1 MQNITLAFSDGPKA
15 VFALFAAG
23 VLPDHHRAFE
33 NSGTV
38 VEADA
43 PITQRFGV
51 LGVIPLKLHY
61 RKLRLTRSQLQGSTA
76 GSLARRWP
84 RDISPTRSGRS
95 DNQAFRPSLSLGA
108 AHGPYPPL
116 GGRRFSPPRAQD
128 GVTLHR
134 GSADPS
140 RQGENRPRCR
150 VGLSRSVAATRTAQI
165 GAELPVVEAL
175 RSGKWPT
182 SDPRQVGSEGWCGVI
197 RGRLPVSRE
206 SQLGLP
212 SYADLG
218 TRYRCASTT
227 VPERGSVRQTNRQ
240 APVGLHRNHSGR
252 ARSNCAASLS
262 KMSFGRSCRTV
273 GCRSATHQPGRH

>member
-15 VFALFAAG
+15 VFAIFAAG

-108 AHGPYPPL
+108 AHGPYAPL

-140 RQGENRPRCR
+140 RARGIDSTQAGLWMERLRPGSPAQTTARP
-150 VGLSRSVAATRTAQI
+150 AEAT
-165 GAELPVVEAL
+165 
-175 RSGKWPT
+175 
-182 SDPRQVGSEGWCGVI
+182 
-197 RGRLPVSRE
+197 
-206 SQLGLP
+206 
-212 SYADLG
+212 
-218 TRYRCASTT
+218 
-227 VPERGSVRQTNRQ
+227 
-240 APVGLHRNHSGR
+240 
-252 ARSNCAASLS
+252 
-262 KMSFGRSCRTV
+262 
-273 GCRSATHQPGRH
+273 